1 MPNGGTTRFSRRKV
15 LITAGAIGVGA
26 AAGGFASAQQE
37 QGQEFQLEGETS
49 GWVGSGGETNPTLS
63 LQAGTDY
70 TVTWENTDGAIHDF
84 AIRDSNG
91 ETLVQSDPINEEGAT
106 QTVEFTASEDMA
118 TYLCTYHPQ
127 TMVGDLEV
135 AAGDGTSDSG
145 GEDDQEQEQE
155 DDQEQEQEQEDD
167 QEQEQEDD
175 QEQEQ
180 EDDQEQEQ
188 EDDQEQEQEQEE
200 DVDESTDDSEGPT
213 MADDAC
219 PDDSKGDEGKGK

>member
-1 MPNGGTTRFSRRKV
+1 MTDRSSKADPEPVSDEGTTSLSRRKI

-49 GWVGSGGETNPTLS
+49 GWVGSGGGTNPTLS

-70 TVTWENTDGAIHDF
+70 TVMWENTDGVIHDF

-91 ETLVQSDPINEEGAT
+91 ETLLQSDPIDEEGAT

-145 GEDDQEQEQE
+145 GEE
-155 DDQEQEQEQEDD
+155 D
-167 QEQEQEDD
+167 
-175 QEQEQ
+175 
-180 EDDQEQEQ
+180 
-188 EDDQEQEQEQEE
+188 EQEQEQEE
-200 DVDESTDDSEGPT
+200 DEQEQEQEEDEQEQEQEEDEQEQEGDEDESADDSEGPT
-213 MADDAC
+213 TADDAC
-219 PDDSKGDEGKGK
+219 PDDSKEDNGNGK